1 MSGSDA
7 WLGVRLTRKQHR
19 DIKDRAKAA
28 GLTVS
33 DYVRIRCTTDP
44 DGPVIRTDAEA
55 LRRVHAN
62 LRRAGSNLNQV
73 ARELNARHRPNE
85 VEDDLRKTLN
95 IVAKASEDVSNFI
108 ADARRSI

>member
-1 MSGSDA
+1 MGKNDA
-7 WLGVRLTRKQHR
+7 WLGVRLSHAQHKA
-19 DIKDRAKAA
+19 IKERAEAT

-44 DGPVIRTDAEA
+44 EGPVIKTDVET

-73 ARELNARHRPNE
+73 ARALNTKRRPDGLEDELREA
-85 VEDDLRKTLN
+85 LGA
-95 IVAKASEDVSNFI
+95 VAHASSDISKFI
-108 ADARRSI
+108 ADARRSV

>member
-1 MSGSDA
+1 MDKSDA

-19 DIKDRAKAA
+19 EIKDRAKAS

-44 DGPVIRTDAEA
+44 EGPVIKTDAET
-55 LRRVHAN
+55 LRRMHAN

-73 ARELNARHRPNE
+73 ARELNTRHRPGE
-85 VEDDLRKTLN
+85 VEDDLLCALDA
-95 IVAKASEDVSNFI
+95 VAQASENISKFI
-108 ADARRSI
+108 ADARRNI